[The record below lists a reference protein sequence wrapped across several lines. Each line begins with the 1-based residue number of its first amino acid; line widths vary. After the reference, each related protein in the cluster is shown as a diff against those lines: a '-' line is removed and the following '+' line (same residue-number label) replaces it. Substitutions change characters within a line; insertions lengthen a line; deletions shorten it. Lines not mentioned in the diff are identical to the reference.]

1 MENVVVSVRQDY
13 ARGEF
18 AFVCAFIFTGL
29 NGFVDSL
36 CLPLDALLHSV
47 VQDLTD
53 VLFESVRKIIGKI
66 LFKRSDLAK
75 KMPFEAEL
83 VEVSSVDVQHC
94 RCAFRWIF
102 IDGLSQSFVTVFKT
116 GGSSF
121 DFFDINF
128 HFKPS

>member
-13 ARGEF
+13 GCGKF
-18 AFVCAFIFTGL
+18 AFVCSFIFTGF

-53 VLFESVRKIIGKI
+53 VLFETVCKIIGKI
-66 LFKRSDLAK
+66 LFKRSDLTK
-75 KMPFEAEL
+75 KMSFKAEL
-83 VEVSSVDVQHC
+83 VEVSSVDVQHRGC
-94 RCAFRWIF
+94 VFRWIF
-102 IDGLSQSFVTVFKT
+102 IDGLSQRFVTVFKT

-128 HFKPS
+128 HFF

>member
-18 AFVCAFIFTGL
+18 AFVCSFIFTGF

-66 LFKRSDLAK
+66 LFKRSDLTKEMSFKNA
-75 KMPFEAEL
+75 AARIR
-83 VEVSSVDVQHC
+83 SSVPSGDNGKV
-94 RCAFRWIF
+94 
-102 IDGLSQSFVTVFKT
+102 GLVPVR
-116 GGSSF
+116 
-121 DFFDINF
+121 
-128 HFKPS
+128 